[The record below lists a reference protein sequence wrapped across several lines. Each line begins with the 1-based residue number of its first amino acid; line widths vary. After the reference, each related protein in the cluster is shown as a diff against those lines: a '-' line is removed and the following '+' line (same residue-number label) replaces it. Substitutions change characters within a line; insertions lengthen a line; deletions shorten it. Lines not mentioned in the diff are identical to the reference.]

1 MVTGEANIGQ
11 PQDVRELAEDLF
23 KYHTPTPEQAAKYE
37 LINAAAKAFFIV
49 VHENCPQSPDR
60 SAAVRLIREARMTA
74 NASIATKSG
83 GKYW

>member
-1 MVTGEANIGQ
+1 MESREMTTE
-11 PQDVRELAEDLF
+11 ELADDLF
-23 KYHTPTPEQAAKYE
+23 TYHKPTPEQAAKYDA
-37 LINAAAKAFFIV
+37 INEAAKAFFKT

-83 GKYW
+83 GQYR